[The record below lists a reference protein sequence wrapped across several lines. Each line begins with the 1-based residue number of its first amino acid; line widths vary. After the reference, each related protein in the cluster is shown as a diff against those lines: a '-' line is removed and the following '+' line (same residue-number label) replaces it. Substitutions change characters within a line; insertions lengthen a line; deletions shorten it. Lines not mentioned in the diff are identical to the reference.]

1 MARHKGRRKSKVNA
15 KGRNE
20 NPVERFAR
28 LPHRILISEAYRS
41 LDLVA
46 RSLLTEIVMIENGKN
61 NGSLYLSVKDATDR
75 LGQAD
80 ARPAMRGF
88 EDLEDRGL
96 IKMTKDAHFRVKAA
110 DTARAR
116 CWRLTWLPFD
126 HKPPSHDW
134 QGYVA
139 PPQSKARKVADRG
152 LGAMARFR
160 KALSSERMPPVNFSA
175 LEVNTPPDPLPA
187 AGNSTTA
194 ITV

>member
-80 ARPAMRGF
+80 ARPAMNQ
-88 EDLEDRGL
+88 
-96 IKMTKDAHFRVKAA
+96 H
-110 DTARAR
+110 
-116 CWRLTWLPFD
+116 WRLATHAGCFD
-126 HKPPSHDW
+126 
-134 QGYVA
+134 
-139 PPQSKARKVADRG
+139 
-152 LGAMARFR
+152 
-160 KALSSERMPPVNFSA
+160 
-175 LEVNTPPDPLPA
+175 
-187 AGNSTTA
+187 
-194 ITV
+194 